1 MIRFEGV
8 TIRTIACL
16 LLSSLLVASCSG
28 AREDVRVSFCKKL
41 VLTQVDSPGTVR
53 WTKVVTDPQRQS
65 GLSVVLDFEAQD
77 TGGGTRTRQATC
89 QYRYNALDDNALT
102 LSDPLS
108 AFATSPESM
117 QIDGKPVSR
126 STLATAIKND
136 VIMQGKAV
144 IDRAKKGLEDA
155 ATMARDRLE
164 SADGQ

>member
-1 MIRFEGV
+1 MIRFDNV
-8 TIRTIACL
+8 PIRTSACL
-16 LLSSLLVASCSG
+16 LLCAFLVASCSG

-53 WTKVVTDPQRQS
+53 WTKVATDPQRQS

-77 TGGGTRTRQATC
+77 IGGGTRTRQAAC
-89 QYRYNALDDNALT
+89 QYRYNAVDDTALT

-117 QIDGKPVSR
+117 SIDGKPLSR
-126 STLATAIKND
+126 ATLATAVKNA

-144 IDRAKKGLEDA
+144 IDRAQKGLEDA
-155 ATMARDRLE
+155 ATLARDRLE
-164 SADGQ
+164 SAAGE